1 MVTADNSTFAE
12 DIAPDV
18 LVLSRPDGFADVVLA
33 SAVLEPARKALPH
46 AKIFLLIR
54 EKYAGIF
61 CNHPALDGLIFLDE
75 AAGLRALAKKLKA
88 VRADALAHL
97 AYSEFVADAAKLAKI
112 RNVSAFEDD
121 ADADRDG
128 GVTLEVIPSERHR
141 ETHEAF
147 FNFEVLA
154 PFGVPEA
161 DKPRLDVSPDPAE
174 KPSAVAKLAQ
184 YGIAGTDYAVF
195 NLDCNPQG
203 HYVDPAVFSRAAK
216 WLRGHAPMPIVVVG
230 EKNDEATPR
239 FLRFCRTTH
248 GTPILD
254 LRGQTTPAE
263 AAWLLGGARLCLSGE
278 NACAYLAAA
287 MHCPLVALFVDFSSG
302 RWFPLGHLTT
312 NIFTGAHR
320 FFLEP
325 TSFYNRRAS
334 RAFSDE
340 KMASALQFALAL
352 RDAAGRGNP
361 AAGTPS
367 R

>member
-33 SAVLEPARKALPH
+33 SAVLEPARKALPR

-203 HYVDPAVFSRAAK
+203 HYVDPAVFSRAAE
-216 WLRGHAPMPIVVVG
+216 WLRDHAPMPIVVVG
-230 EKNDEATPR
+230 EKLFQRRAQRLHDVVQR
-239 FLRFCRTTH
+239 F
-248 GTPILD
+248 D
-254 LRGQTTPAE
+254 
-263 AAWLLGGARLCLSGE
+263 GGAGKVIFQLGNKTFRQFAPVGE
-278 NACAYLAAA
+278 
-287 MHCPLVALFVDFSSG
+287 
-302 RWFPLGHLTT
+302 
-312 NIFTGAHR
+312 
-320 FFLEP
+320 FFLCEV
-325 TSFYNRRAS
+325 
-334 RAFSDE
+334 AFETQPLD
-340 KMASALQFALAL
+340 F
-352 RDAAGRGNP
+352 
-361 AAGTPS
+361 
-367 R
+367 